1 MWLLGLLSAAE
12 DAGDHPNI
20 RGTLHP
26 KDHLLGFYAP
36 KHQLKLSSARG
47 VVHCRPGVGVQGGV
61 GCAALTSCTE
71 RMGPEG
77 EYPNLTGC
85 TWTLDTKLCST
96 TGVVHFQ
103 GRMHAQGVS
112 GLYSP
117 HIYRA
122 RRAAETKGL
131 SAEILQCTPVE
142 LYLRPVQVLWCPRSD
157 HPWAPI
163 GTSARPPCLSN
174 PAVCECTQSALLS

>member
-71 RMGPEG
+71 DAWV
-77 EYPNLTGC
+77 L
-85 TWTLDTKLCST
+85 K
-96 TGVVHFQ
+96 
-103 GRMHAQGVS
+103 VS
-112 GLYSP
+112 
-117 HIYRA
+117 IR
-122 RRAAETKGL
+122 
-131 SAEILQCTPVE
+131 I
-142 LYLRPVQVLWCPRSD
+142 
-157 HPWAPI
+157 
-163 GTSARPPCLSN
+163 
-174 PAVCECTQSALLS
+174 